1 MNVDGGR
8 IGQEEA
14 RAMLGTAWIVDGGR
28 IEHEA
33 RAMLGELEE
42 LLASGACACEHT

>member
-8 IGQEEA
+8 IGQEELA
-14 RAMLGTAWIVDGGR
+14 RAMLGTARIVDGGR

-42 LLASGACACEHT
+42 LLANGACASL